1 MGINFSLGTK
11 IVKIDKITINNVQKG
26 FIMKKILLINA
37 TVYPVTSE
45 PIHHCNVLI
54 EGGKIK
60 KIGVDIPTDI
70 NAKIIDCGE
79 LFLLPG
85 FIDVHT
91 HLGLYDEGTGWAGND
106 ANETAEALTP
116 HIRAIDGVYPLDPAF
131 SDAVKSGITT
141 VNVMPGSAN
150 VIGGTTSVIKTNGK
164 NIKKMIIREVSGLKM
179 ALGENPKRIHSHG
192 NNDSI
197 TRMGIM
203 GMLREA
209 FYTALHADNIEDPR
223 IAPIVM
229 ALKREI
235 PVRIHAHRAD
245 DIISALRFAEEFNL
259 DLRIEHCT
267 EGHLIASE
275 LSGMDLK
282 VSVGPTLT
290 RRSKVELKNKT
301 WKTYQELTNH
311 GVEVSITTDHPY
323 TPIQYLNI
331 CASLAVREGLPEQ
344 KALEGITILPAKNL
358 KIDNNVG
365 SIEEG
370 KEADL
375 VLWSHHP
382 FHYLAKPKWTM
393 IGGEMI
399 YLET

>member
-1 MGINFSLGTK
+1 MT
-11 IVKIDKITINNVQKG
+11 
-26 FIMKKILLINA
+26 KILLKNA
-37 TVYPVTSE
+37 NVYPVTSK
-45 PIHHCNVLI
+45 PLKNIDVLI
-54 EGGKIK
+54 ETGKIK
-60 KIGVDIPTDI
+60 KIGRNLTSDLSVT
-70 NAKIIDCGE
+70 IIDCRGYY
-79 LFLLPG
+79 LFPG

-131 SDAVKSGITT
+131 TDTVKSGITT
-141 VNVMPGSAN
+141 VHVMPGSAN
-150 VIGGTTSVIKTNGK
+150 VIGGTTSVIKTTGK
-164 NIKKMIIREVSGLKM
+164 NIKKMLVQEIAGLKI
-179 ALGENPKRIHSHG
+179 ALGENPKRIHSNG
-192 NNDSI
+192 NSHSI

-209 FYTALHADNIEDPR
+209 FYQAIHADDPEELR

-245 DIISALRFAEEFNL
+245 DIITALRFAEEFNL

-267 EGHLIASE
+267 EGHLIAGE
-275 LSGMDLK
+275 LAEIDLK

-301 WKTYQELTNH
+301 WKTYQELTDH

-331 CASLAVREGLPEQ
+331 CASLAVREGLAEQ
-344 KALEGITILPAKNL
+344 KALEGITILPARNL
-358 KIDNNVG
+358 KIDDKVG

-370 KEADL
+370 KDADL

-382 FHYLAKPKWTM
+382 FHYLSKPKWTM
-393 IGGEMI
+393 IGGEFVYI
-399 YLET
+399 ET

>member
-1 MGINFSLGTK
+1 
-11 IVKIDKITINNVQKG
+11 
-26 FIMKKILLINA
+26 MKKLLLKNATIYPITAKPIQDGDLLIEN
-37 TVYPVTSE
+37 E
-45 PIHHCNVLI
+45 
-54 EGGKIK
+54 KIK
-60 KIGVDIPTDI
+60 KVGKNIAIEPDMKV
-70 NAKIIDCGE
+70 IDCRN
-79 LFLLPG
+79 LFLFPG

-106 ANETAEALTP
+106 ANETAEPMTP

-131 SDAVKSGITT
+131 TDAVKSGITT
-141 VNVMPGSAN
+141 AHVMPGSAN
-150 VIGGTTSVIKTNGK
+150 IIGGTTSVIKTTGK
-164 NIKKMIIREVSGLKM
+164 NVKKMIVQEIAGLKL

-192 NNDSI
+192 NSDSI

-209 FYTALHADNIEDPR
+209 FYKAFHADNPEDLR
-223 IAPIVM
+223 IAPLVM

-245 DIISALRFAEEFNL
+245 DIITALRLAEEFNL

-267 EGHLIASE
+267 EGHLIAKE
-275 LSGMDLK
+275 LSGIDLK

-290 RRSKVELKNKT
+290 RRSKIELKNKT
-301 WKTYQELTNH
+301 WKTYQELTDH

-323 TPIQYLNI
+323 TPIQYLNLAAGI
-331 CASLAVREGLPEQ
+331 AVREGLSEQ
-344 KALEGITILPAKNL
+344 KALEGITILPARNL
-358 KIDNNVG
+358 KIDHRLG

-370 KEADL
+370 KNADL
-375 VLWSHHP
+375 VLWNHHP

-393 IGGEMI
+393 IGGEII
-399 YLET
+399 YSEA